1 MTQAENLI
9 NLYETGFKIC
19 LALAVLFFALTI
31 FMFFRFR
38 ILKVIANR
46 TGRAQKKSIEQM
58 QEANARTGHLR
69 RAAQVAMG
77 EYTPESLP
85 QQPPEPEGTSVLA
98 AEGTSVLASGE
109 PKAPERRT
117 ASYTG
122 RFTVTKEVLLIHADH
137 FI

>member
-19 LALAVLFFALTI
+19 LVLAVLFFALTV
-31 FMFFRFR
+31 FMFFRFK

-69 RAAQVAMG
+69 HAAQVAMG
-77 EYTPESLP
+77 EYTPESLNE
-85 QQPPEPEGTSVLA
+85 QPPETEETSVLFVSMPQ
-98 AEGTSVLASGE
+98 E
-109 PKAPERRT
+109 PERRKS
-117 ASYTG
+117 AYTG
-122 RFTVTKEVLLIHADH
+122 RFIVTKEVLFVHTDR

>member
-19 LALAVLFFALTI
+19 LVLAVLFFALTV
-31 FMFFRFR
+31 FMFFRFK

-69 RAAQVAMG
+69 HAAQVAMG
-77 EYTPESLP
+77 EYTPESLNE
-85 QQPPEPEGTSVLA
+85 QPPETEETTVHSVSMPQ
-98 AEGTSVLASGE
+98 E
-109 PKAPERRT
+109 PERRKS
-117 ASYTG
+117 AYTG
-122 RFTVTKEVLLIHADH
+122 RFIVTKEVLFVHTDR

>member
-19 LALAVLFFALTI
+19 LVLAVLFFALTV
-31 FMFFRFR
+31 FMFFRFK

-69 RAAQVAMG
+69 HAAQVAMG
-77 EYTPESLP
+77 EYTPESLNE
-85 QQPPEPEGTSVLA
+85 QPPETEETSVL
-98 AEGTSVLASGE
+98 SVSMPQE
-109 PKAPERRT
+109 PERRKS
-117 ASYTG
+117 AYTG
-122 RFTVTKEVLLIHADH
+122 RFIVTKEVLFVSI

>member
-19 LALAVLFFALTI
+19 LVLAVLFFALTV
-31 FMFFRFR
+31 FMFFRFK

-69 RAAQVAMG
+69 HAAQVAMG
-77 EYTPESLP
+77 EYTPESLNE
-85 QQPPEPEGTSVLA
+85 QPPETEETSVL
-98 AEGTSVLASGE
+98 SVSMPQE
-109 PKAPERRT
+109 PERRKS
-117 ASYTG
+117 AYTG
-122 RFTVTKEVLLIHADH
+122 RFIVTKEVLFVHTDR

>member
-19 LALAVLFFALTI
+19 LVLAVLFFALTV
-31 FMFFRFR
+31 FMFFRFK

-69 RAAQVAMG
+69 HAAQVAMG
-77 EYTPESLP
+77 EYTPESLNE
-85 QQPPEPEGTSVLA
+85 QPPETEETSVL
-98 AEGTSVLASGE
+98 SVSMPQE
-109 PKAPERRT
+109 PERRKS
-117 ASYTG
+117 AYTG
-122 RFTVTKEVLLIHADH
+122 IFIVTKEVLFVHTDR

>member
-19 LALAVLFFALTI
+19 LVLAVLFFALTV
-31 FMFFRFR
+31 FMFFRFK

-69 RAAQVAMG
+69 HAAQVAMG
-77 EYTPESLP
+77 EYTPESLNE
-85 QQPPEPEGTSVLA
+85 QPPETEETSVL
-98 AEGTSVLASGE
+98 SVRMPQE
-109 PKAPERRT
+109 PERRKS
-117 ASYTG
+117 AYTG
-122 RFTVTKEVLLIHADH
+122 RFIVTKEVLFVHTDR

>member
-19 LALAVLFFALTI
+19 LVLAVLFFALTV
-31 FMFFRFR
+31 FMFFRFK

-69 RAAQVAMG
+69 HAAQVAMG
-77 EYTPESLP
+77 EYTPESLNE
-85 QQPPEPEGTSVLA
+85 QPPETEETAVLSVSMPQ
-98 AEGTSVLASGE
+98 E
-109 PKAPERRT
+109 PERRKS
-117 ASYTG
+117 AYTG
-122 RFTVTKEVLLIHADH
+122 RFIVTKEVLFVHTDR

>member
-19 LALAVLFFALTI
+19 LVLAVLFFALTV
-31 FMFFRFR
+31 FMFFRFK

-69 RAAQVAMG
+69 HAAQVAMG
-77 EYTPESLP
+77 EYTPESLNE
-85 QQPPEPEGTSVLA
+85 QPPETEETSVL
-98 AEGTSVLASGE
+98 SVSMPQE
-109 PKAPERRT
+109 PGRRKS
-117 ASYTG
+117 AYTG
-122 RFTVTKEVLLIHADH
+122 RFIVTKEVLFVHTDR